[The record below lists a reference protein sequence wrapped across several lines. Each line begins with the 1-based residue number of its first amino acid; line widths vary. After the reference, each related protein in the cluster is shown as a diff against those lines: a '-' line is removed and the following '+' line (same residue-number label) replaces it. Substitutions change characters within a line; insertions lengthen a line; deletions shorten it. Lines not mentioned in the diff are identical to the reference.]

1 MNDDDF
7 AELFRK
13 LPSSGSSSG
22 TSWQDVGAELGA
34 LGKTFGDGLR
44 TAWQRSESDPMVRD
58 MRDSVEAAIGDLDKA
73 TSSNAETREARE
85 QLTRLVESIRSA
97 MSQASDEMR
106 PELVTLLRQANREL
120 RRLTA
125 LDD

>member
-13 LPSSGSSSG
+13 LPSGSSSG

-34 LGKTFGDGLR
+34 LGKTFGDVLR
-44 TAWQRSESDPMVRD
+44 TAWQRSESDPLVRD
-58 MRDSVEAAIGDLDKA
+58 MRESVEAAIGDLNNA
-73 TSSNAETREARE
+73 TSGNAETREARE
-85 QLTRLVESIRSA
+85 QLARLVESIRGA
-97 MSQASDEMR
+97 LSQAGDEMR

-120 RRLTA
+120 RRFTA
-125 LDD
+125 LDE